1 MTYTNP
7 TDIFIDFKNGKIDSS
22 STIRKLILMSRG
34 PINDKPRNE
43 ITDILLEM
51 YRTAETKEMKKFMV
65 EELGKEFLI
74 YFDLSDPREGM
85 GLKLLEIDTDKEVTT
100 DSGASQHYVD
110 FSIKIVLKQN
120 VGSSNIFTRND
131 RNSRGYF
138 P

>member
-1 MTYTNP
+1 
-7 TDIFIDFKNGKIDSS
+7 
-22 STIRKLILMSRG
+22 
-34 PINDKPRNE
+34 
-43 ITDILLEM
+43 
-51 YRTAETKEMKKFMV
+51 MV